1 MAAEYISQSDFQDT
15 DSLNKR
21 CIHKVYL
28 VTFLVTFPSQVGKEK
43 CSDRERFAE
52 MVLEAFNP
60 RKENSV
66 KPVQWAVSK

>member
-28 VTFLVTFPSQVGKEK
+28 VTYSQVGKEK
-43 CSDRERFAE
+43 CSDRDRFAE

-66 KPVQWAVSK
+66 QPVQ